1 MVYYRQIKRGGPRAM
16 TKTISGTYNTTTTTW
31 TIRDNGE
38 IILQG
43 KGIGSWARALSALKT
58 LSDKP
63 VRTKTTH

>member
-1 MVYYRQIKRGGPRAM
+1 M